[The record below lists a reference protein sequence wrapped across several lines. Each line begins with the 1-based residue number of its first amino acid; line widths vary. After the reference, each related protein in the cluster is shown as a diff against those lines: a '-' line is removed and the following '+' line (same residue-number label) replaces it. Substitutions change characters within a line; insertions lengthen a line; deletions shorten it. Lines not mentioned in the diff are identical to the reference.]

1 MSTDDEPMMTSSE
14 ISPVKKW
21 VMRQYWRM
29 QQSQSIISMG
39 LLGSSLTLLLW
50 PYLKWRFSEDCDS
63 GLCFS
68 NSFLGIPAT
77 YLGLLGIF
85 FSLVLIV
92 LCVGFLYDRVF
103 SLWTAQRR
111 VDIERNPFWTYA
123 LSPMFMMNMALTAEN
138 LKRNCPDEPEMQA
151 QMDWILNYCSVNADT
166 EMWARTVQNWDQ
178 YISETPTF
186 WFLEEAV
193 MAKARSQKIE
203 DDD

>member
-1 MSTDDEPMMTSSE
+1 
-14 ISPVKKW
+14 
-21 VMRQYWRM
+21 
-29 QQSQSIISMG
+29 
-39 LLGSSLTLLLW
+39 
-50 PYLKWRFSEDCDS
+50 
-63 GLCFS
+63 
-68 NSFLGIPAT
+68 
-77 YLGLLGIF
+77 
-85 FSLVLIV
+85 
-92 LCVGFLYDRVF
+92 VF